1 MDNEIMQNQYTDL
14 ADNIKKGRLVLEVLC
29 REYTSVF
36 CLDFHNS
43 SLELLKLDSAAN
55 AFEQLG
61 DNQAYNKLV
70 DNMEIAKFILQDLG
84 TEVTKV
90 WNGKEAV
97 NSFKNSTPG
106 TYDAIDIM
114 MPEMDGYTAAK
125 IIRSLNRDDAASIP
139 IIVMTANAFTEDK
152 MTAINAGMNE
162 HISKPI
168 SEDRLLNVLAG
179 FRKK

>member
-55 AFEQLG
+55 AF
-61 DNQAYNKLV
+61 
-70 DNMEIAKFILQDLG
+70 
-84 TEVTKV
+84 
-90 WNGKEAV
+90 
-97 NSFKNSTPG
+97 
-106 TYDAIDIM
+106 
-114 MPEMDGYTAAK
+114 
-125 IIRSLNRDDAASIP
+125 
-139 IIVMTANAFTEDK
+139 TEDK

>member
-70 DNMEIAKFILQDLG
+70 DNMEIAKFG
-84 TEVTKV
+84 TERK
-90 WNGKEAV
+90 
-97 NSFKNSTPG
+97 
-106 TYDAIDIM
+106 
-114 MPEMDGYTAAK
+114 
-125 IIRSLNRDDAASIP
+125 RSIP
-139 IIVMTANAFTEDK
+139 LKTALREL
-152 MTAINAGMNE
+152 MM
-162 HISKPI
+162 
-168 SEDRLLNVLAG
+168 LLIL
-179 FRKK
+179 

>member
-1 MDNEIMQNQYTDL
+1 
-14 ADNIKKGRLVLEVLC
+14 
-29 REYTSVF
+29 
-36 CLDFHNS
+36 
-43 SLELLKLDSAAN
+43 
-55 AFEQLG
+55 
-61 DNQAYNKLV
+61 
-70 DNMEIAKFILQDLG
+70 
-84 TEVTKV
+84 
-90 WNGKEAV
+90 
-97 NSFKNSTPG
+97 
-106 TYDAIDIM
+106 M